1 MNPIIYKHTMDS
13 LKSFLTKGGSIQGLL
28 SQTPMQNPLLSNL
41 IDMAKQGNIQGV
53 ESFAR
58 NIYKEQGRDFDK
70 EFAEFKNM
78 FK

>member
-1 MNPIIYKHTMDS
+1 MTRSDNMNPIDL
-13 LKSFLTKGGSIQGLL
+13 LKSFLTKSGSTQFL
-28 SQTPMQNPLLSNL
+28 QNPLWSNL